1 MRALALFL
9 VLVNVGLLAYFNRD
23 RFMPTVPQAPFSEIN
38 PEKIVVL
45 NDQQIAAL
53 PKKETSPPIPP
64 APAENTSKVCMEWGV
79 FSDINLANAQNELSK
94 LSLQSTVKQESSQ
107 DAKRFWVYKPPMK
120 SQQEALAKAAELKD
134 LGIDDIFVV
143 QEPKWKN
150 AISFGVFQD
159 EQLATRLLSELKAK
173 GVKDAVKALRN
184 QGKVH
189 SSLLVTGL
197 TEADIASL
205 KKLKPEFPAANLTET
220 SCPN

>member
-1 MRALALFL
+1 MRALVLFL
-9 VLVNVGLLAYFNRD
+9 VLVNIGLFAYFNRE
-23 RFMPTVPQAPFSEIN
+23 RFLPTVPQAPFSEIN
-38 PEKIVVL
+38 PEKITIL
-45 NDQQIAAL
+45 NAEQVAAL
-53 PKKETSPPIPP
+53 PKKVASPPPPP
-64 APAENTSKVCMEWGV
+64 AQEPSTTKVCMEWGV
-79 FSDINLANAQNELSK
+79 FSDINLASAQSELAK

-120 SQQEALAKAAELKD
+120 NQQEALAKAAELKA

-159 EQLATRLLSELKAK
+159 EQLATKLLNELKAK

-197 TEADIASL
+197 TELDIASL

>member
-1 MRALALFL
+1 
-9 VLVNVGLLAYFNRD
+9 
-23 RFMPTVPQAPFSEIN
+23 
-38 PEKIVVL
+38 
-45 NDQQIAAL
+45 
-53 PKKETSPPIPP
+53 
-64 APAENTSKVCMEWGV
+64 MEWGV
-79 FSDINLANAQNELSK
+79 FSDINLASAQSELSK
-94 LSLQSTVKQESSQ
+94 LSIQSIVKEESSQ

-120 SQQEALAKAAELKD
+120 TSQEALAKAADLKA
-134 LGIDDIFVV
+134 LGIEDIFVV

-159 EQLATRLLSELKAK
+159 EQLATKLLNELKAK

-189 SSLLVTGL
+189 SSLLLTGL
-197 TEADIASL
+197 TDTEIATL

>member
-9 VLVNVGLLAYFNRD
+9 ILVNVGLLAYFNLE
-23 RFMPTVPQAPFSEIN
+23 RFLPTVPQAQFSEIN
-38 PEKIVVL
+38 PEKIAVL
-45 NDQQIAAL
+45 NEQQITAL
-53 PKKETSPPIPP
+53 PKKVAETPPP
-64 APAENTSKVCMEWGV
+64 APVVNTGKICMEWGV
-79 FSDINLANAQNELSK
+79 FSDINLASAQSELSK
-94 LSLQSTVKQESSQ
+94 LSIQSTVKEESSQ
-107 DAKRFWVYKPPMK
+107 DAKRFWVYKPPMRT
-120 SQQEALAKAAELKD
+120 SQEALAKAAEFKA
-134 LGIDDIFVV
+134 LGIEDIFVV

-159 EQLATRLLSELKAK
+159 EQLATKLLNELKAK

-189 SSLLVTGL
+189 SSLLLTGL
-197 TEADIASL
+197 TDTEIATL